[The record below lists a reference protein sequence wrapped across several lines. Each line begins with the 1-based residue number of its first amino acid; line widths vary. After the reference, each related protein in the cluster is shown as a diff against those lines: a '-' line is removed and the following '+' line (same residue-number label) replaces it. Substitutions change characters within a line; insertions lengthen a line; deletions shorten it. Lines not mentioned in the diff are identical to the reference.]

1 MKALVMVLLLT
12 LVGANVVV
20 PYNNFDT
27 VGYYDYEG
35 VIGPELR
42 IQMSIYVNGEEVKG
56 YYIYEKYRKEIEL
69 KGRVE
74 GNAIRLN
81 EYSDGVPCGVFDGTV
96 ETVEAWSGTW
106 RSLKTGKQYPLS
118 LSLNSIIETEYGHRF
133 RTPGWERDDD
143 LVQFV
148 GTIQQY
154 LKTDQKAKLADLVS
168 YPIYVKIDGA
178 RVNVADKKQFV
189 RFYDK
194 VFTPGYKRIICDAFP
209 RTLFSNWQG
218 VRIGEGLQNM
228 WVSHVSKD
236 LNIEPFR
243 PRIIAVN
250 N

>member
-118 LSLNSIIETEYGHRF
+118 LSPLIPLSKLNTAI
-133 RTPGWERDDD
+133 
-143 LVQFV
+143 
-148 GTIQQY
+148 
-154 LKTDQKAKLADLVS
+154 VS
-168 YPIYVKIDGA
+168 GPPAGKEMMISCSLWA
-178 RVNVADKKQFV
+178 
-189 RFYDK
+189 
-194 VFTPGYKRIICDAFP
+194 PS
-209 RTLFSNWQG
+209 SN
-218 VRIGEGLQNM
+218 I
-228 WVSHVSKD
+228 
-236 LNIEPFR
+236 
-243 PRIIAVN
+243 
-250 N
+250 

>member
-1 MKALVMVLLLT
+1 M
-12 LVGANVVV
+12 
-20 PYNNFDT
+20 
-27 VGYYDYEG
+27 
-35 VIGPELR
+35 
-42 IQMSIYVNGEEVKG
+42 
-56 YYIYEKYRKEIEL
+56 
-69 KGRVE
+69 
-74 GNAIRLN
+74 
-81 EYSDGVPCGVFDGTV
+81 
-96 ETVEAWSGTW
+96 
-106 RSLKTGKQYPLS
+106 
-118 LSLNSIIETEYGHRF
+118 
-133 RTPGWERDDD
+133 
-143 LVQFV
+143 QFV